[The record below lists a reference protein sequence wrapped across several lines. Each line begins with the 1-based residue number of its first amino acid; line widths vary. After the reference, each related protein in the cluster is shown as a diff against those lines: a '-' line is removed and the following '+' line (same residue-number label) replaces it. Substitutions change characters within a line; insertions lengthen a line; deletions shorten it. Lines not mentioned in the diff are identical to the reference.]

1 MEQII
6 NYNDAILKNYQKTYP
21 NLAEFTYDVTTDA
34 LVYEGNYVKL
44 NGYGLS
50 RIDPIFFNMMP
61 EDIFIYMKNG
71 FYQNAQEDK
80 QINEYLSQFVITE
93 EEIGFINSYVERY
106 IERLNIYARNR
117 DVFDK
122 YLSNDSIKDFMES
135 IRNAKKIIDH
145 AKNNAKEN
153 NNSVYSMLRNAY
165 DKEMA
170 SMNQNNEQE
179 KTIDKTL
186 SLTRTNSKFSGFSE
200 FEKNEQYLKE
210 LNDRSKLSV
219 AGYTSILLII
229 ATTISVGMYLAIQLF
244 LK

>member
-6 NYNDAILKNYQKTYP
+6 NYNGAILKNYQKTYP

-135 IRNAKKIIDH
+135 IRNAKKIIDF

-153 NNSVYSMLRNAY
+153 NSSVYSMLRNAY

>member
-135 IRNAKKIIDH
+135 IRNAKKIIDF

-179 KTIDKTL
+179 ETIDKTL

>member
-44 NGYGLS
+44 NSYGLS

-135 IRNAKKIIDH
+135 IRNAKKIIDF

-153 NNSVYSMLRNAY
+153 NSSVYSMLRNAY

-186 SLTRTNSKFSGFSE
+186 SLSRTNSKFSGFSE

-229 ATTISVGMYLAIQLF
+229 ATTVSVGMYLAIQLF

>member
-34 LVYEGNYVKL
+34 LVYEENYVKL

-117 DVFDK
+117 NVFDK

-135 IRNAKKIIDH
+135 IRNAKKIIDF

-153 NNSVYSMLRNAY
+153 DNSVYSMLRNAY

-179 KTIDKTL
+179 ETIDKTL

>member
-117 DVFDK
+117 NVFDK

-135 IRNAKKIIDH
+135 IRNAKKIIDF

-153 NNSVYSMLRNAY
+153 DNSVYSMLRNAY

-179 KTIDKTL
+179 ETIDKPL

-229 ATTISVGMYLAIQLF
+229 ATTVSVGMYLAIQLL

>member
-50 RIDPIFFNMMP
+50 RIDPVFFNMMP

-117 DVFDK
+117 NVFDK

-135 IRNAKKIIDH
+135 IRNAKKIIDF

-153 NNSVYSMLRNAY
+153 DNSVYSMLRNAY

-179 KTIDKTL
+179 ETIDKTL

-219 AGYTSILLII
+219 AGYSSILLII
-229 ATTISVGMYLAIQLF
+229 ATTVSVGMYLAIQLF

>member
-50 RIDPIFFNMMP
+50 RIDPVFFNMMP

-117 DVFDK
+117 NVFDK

-135 IRNAKKIIDH
+135 IRNAKKIIDF

-179 KTIDKTL
+179 ETIDKTL

-229 ATTISVGMYLAIQLF
+229 ATTISAGMYLAIQLF

>member
-50 RIDPIFFNMMP
+50 RMDPIFFNMMH

-135 IRNAKKIIDH
+135 IRNAKKIIDF

-153 NNSVYSMLRNAY
+153 NSSVYSMLRNAY

-229 ATTISVGMYLAIQLF
+229 ATTVSVGMYLAIQLL

>member
-135 IRNAKKIIDH
+135 IRNAKKIIDF

-153 NNSVYSMLRNAY
+153 DNSVYSMLRNAY

-179 KTIDKTL
+179 ETIDKTL

-200 FEKNEQYLKE
+200 FEKNKQYLKE

>member
-122 YLSNDSIKDFMES
+122 YVSNDSIKDFMES
-135 IRNAKKIIDH
+135 IRNAKKIIDF

-153 NNSVYSMLRNAY
+153 NSSVYSMLRNAY

-186 SLTRTNSKFSGFSE
+186 SLSRTNSKFSGFSE

-229 ATTISVGMYLAIQLF
+229 ATTISVGMYLAIQLL

>member
-135 IRNAKKIIDH
+135 IRNAKKIIDF

-153 NNSVYSMLRNAY
+153 DNSVYSMLRNAY

-179 KTIDKTL
+179 ETIDKTL

-229 ATTISVGMYLAIQLF
+229 ATTISVCMYLAIQLF

>member
-6 NYNDAILKNYQKTYP
+6 NYNDTILKNYQKTYP
-21 NLAEFTYDVTTDA
+21 NLAEFTYDATTDA
-34 LVYEGNYVKL
+34 LIYEGNYVKL

-50 RIDPIFFNMMP
+50 RIDPVFFNMMP

-93 EEIGFINSYVERY
+93 EEVGFINSFVARY

-135 IRNAKKIIDH
+135 IRNAKKIIDL

-153 NNSVYSMLRNAY
+153 DNSVYSMLRNAY

-179 KTIDKTL
+179 ETIDKPL

-229 ATTISVGMYLAIQLF
+229 ATTISVGMYLAIQLL

>member
-135 IRNAKKIIDH
+135 IRNAKKIIDF

-153 NNSVYSMLRNAY
+153 NSSVYSMLRNAY

-186 SLTRTNSKFSGFSE
+186 SLSRTNSKFSGFSE

-229 ATTISVGMYLAIQLF
+229 ATTVSAGMYLAIQLL

>member
-6 NYNDAILKNYQKTYP
+6 NYNDAILKNYQKTYQ

-93 EEIGFINSYVERY
+93 EEMGFINSYVERY

-135 IRNAKKIIDH
+135 IRNAKKIIDL
-145 AKNNAKEN
+145 AKNNAKKN
-153 NNSVYSMLRNAY
+153 DNSVYSMLRNAY

-229 ATTISVGMYLAIQLF
+229 ATTVSVGMYLAIQLL

>member
-21 NLAEFTYDVTTDA
+21 NLAEFTYDATTDA
-34 LVYEGNYVKL
+34 LIYEGNYVKL

-135 IRNAKKIIDH
+135 IRNAKKIIDF

-153 NNSVYSMLRNAY
+153 NSSVYSMLRNAY

-229 ATTISVGMYLAIQLF
+229 ATTISAGMYLAIQLF

>member
-50 RIDPIFFNMMP
+50 RIDPVFFNMMP

-106 IERLNIYARNR
+106 IEKLNIYARNR

-135 IRNAKKIIDH
+135 IRNAKKIIDF

-153 NNSVYSMLRNAY
+153 DNSVYSMLRNAY

-179 KTIDKTL
+179 ETIDKTL

-210 LNDRSKLSV
+210 LNERSKLSV
-219 AGYTSILLII
+219 SGYTSILLII
-229 ATTISVGMYLAIQLF
+229 ATTVSAGMYLAIQLL

>member
-50 RIDPIFFNMMP
+50 RIDPVFFNMMP

-135 IRNAKKIIDH
+135 IRNAKKIIDF

-153 NNSVYSMLRNAY
+153 NSSVYSMLRNAY

-186 SLTRTNSKFSGFSE
+186 SLSRTNSKFSGFSE

-229 ATTISVGMYLAIQLF
+229 ATTVSVGMYLAIQLF

>member
-93 EEIGFINSYVERY
+93 EIGFINSYVERY

-135 IRNAKKIIDH
+135 IRNAKKIIDF

-153 NNSVYSMLRNAY
+153 NSSVYSMLRNAY

-186 SLTRTNSKFSGFSE
+186 SLSRTNSKFSGFSE

>member
-135 IRNAKKIIDH
+135 IRNAKKIIDF

-153 NNSVYSMLRNAY
+153 NSSVYSMLRNAY

-186 SLTRTNSKFSGFSE
+186 ILSRTNSKFSGFSE

-229 ATTISVGMYLAIQLF
+229 ATTVSVGMYLAIQLL

>member
-34 LVYEGNYVKL
+34 LVYEGKYVKL

-135 IRNAKKIIDH
+135 IRNAKKIIDF

-153 NNSVYSMLRNAY
+153 DNSVYSMLRNAY

-179 KTIDKTL
+179 ETIDKPL

-229 ATTISVGMYLAIQLF
+229 ATTVSVGMYLAIQLL

>member
-135 IRNAKKIIDH
+135 IRNAKKIIDF

-153 NNSVYSMLRNAY
+153 NSSVYSMLRNAY

-179 KTIDKTL
+179 ETVDKPL

-200 FEKNEQYLKE
+200 FEKNKQYLKE

>member
-135 IRNAKKIIDH
+135 IRNAKKIIDF

-153 NNSVYSMLRNAY
+153 NSSVYSMLRNAY

-229 ATTISVGMYLAIQLF
+229 ATTVSVGMYLAIQLL

>member
-135 IRNAKKIIDH
+135 IRNAKKNIDF

-153 NNSVYSMLRNAY
+153 NSSVYSMLRNAY

-186 SLTRTNSKFSGFSE
+186 SLSRTNSKFSGFSE

>member
-117 DVFDK
+117 NVFDK

-135 IRNAKKIIDH
+135 IRNAKKIIDL

-153 NNSVYSMLRNAY
+153 DNSVYSMLRNAY

-179 KTIDKTL
+179 ETIDKTL

>member
-50 RIDPIFFNMMP
+50 RIDPVFFNMMP

-117 DVFDK
+117 NVFDK

-135 IRNAKKIIDH
+135 IRNAKKIIDL

-153 NNSVYSMLRNAY
+153 DNSVYSMLRNAF

-179 KTIDKTL
+179 ETIDKTL

-210 LNDRSKLSV
+210 LNGRSKLSV

-229 ATTISVGMYLAIQLF
+229 ATTVSVGMYLAIQLF

>member
-61 EDIFIYMKNG
+61 EDIFIYMKNE

-135 IRNAKKIIDH
+135 IRNAKKIIDF

-153 NNSVYSMLRNAY
+153 NSSVYSMLRNAY

>member
-1 MEQII
+1 
-6 NYNDAILKNYQKTYP
+6 
-21 NLAEFTYDVTTDA
+21 
-34 LVYEGNYVKL
+34 
-44 NGYGLS
+44 
-50 RIDPIFFNMMP
+50 MMP

-117 DVFDK
+117 NVFDK

-135 IRNAKKIIDH
+135 IRNAKKIIDF

-153 NNSVYSMLRNAY
+153 DNSVYSMLRNAY

-179 KTIDKTL
+179 ETIDKPL

-244 LK
+244 FK

>member
-34 LVYEGNYVKL
+34 LVYEENYVKL

-117 DVFDK
+117 NVFDK

-135 IRNAKKIIDH
+135 IRNAKKIIDF

-153 NNSVYSMLRNAY
+153 NSSVYSMLRNAY

-186 SLTRTNSKFSGFSE
+186 SLSRTNSKFSGFSE

>member
-135 IRNAKKIIDH
+135 IRNAKKIIDF

-153 NNSVYSMLRNAY
+153 NSSVYSMLRNAY

-179 KTIDKTL
+179 ETIDKTL

-229 ATTISVGMYLAIQLF
+229 ATTVSVGMYLAIQLL

>member
-50 RIDPIFFNMMP
+50 RIDPVFFNMNP
-61 EDIFIYMKNG
+61 DDIFIYMKNG

-135 IRNAKKIIDH
+135 IRNAKKIIDF

-153 NNSVYSMLRNAY
+153 NSSVYSMLRNAY

-186 SLTRTNSKFSGFSE
+186 SLSRTNSKFSGFSE
-200 FEKNEQYLKE
+200 FEKNEQYLK
-210 LNDRSKLSV
+210 LNYR
-219 AGYTSILLII
+219 
-229 ATTISVGMYLAIQLF
+229 
-244 LK
+244 

>member
-117 DVFDK
+117 DIFDK

-135 IRNAKKIIDH
+135 IRNAKKIIDL

-153 NNSVYSMLRNAY
+153 DNSVYSMLRNAY

-179 KTIDKTL
+179 ETIDKTL

-229 ATTISVGMYLAIQLF
+229 ATTVSVGMYLAIQLF

>member
-135 IRNAKKIIDH
+135 IRNAKKIIDF

-179 KTIDKTL
+179 ETIDKTL

-229 ATTISVGMYLAIQLF
+229 ATTISAGMYLAIQLF

>member
-21 NLAEFTYDVTTDA
+21 NLAEFTYDATTDA
-34 LVYEGNYVKL
+34 LIYEGNYVKL

-135 IRNAKKIIDH
+135 IRNAKKIIDF

-153 NNSVYSMLRNAY
+153 NSSVYSMLRNAY

-229 ATTISVGMYLAIQLF
+229 ATTVSVGMYLAIQLL

>member
-21 NLAEFTYDVTTDA
+21 NLAEFTYDATTDA
-34 LVYEGNYVKL
+34 LIYEGNYVKL

-122 YLSNDSIKDFMES
+122 YLSNDSIKDFMKS
-135 IRNAKKIIDH
+135 IRNAKKIIDF

-153 NNSVYSMLRNAY
+153 NSSVYSMLRNAY

>member
-135 IRNAKKIIDH
+135 IRNAKKIIDF

-153 NNSVYSMLRNAY
+153 NSSVYSMLRNAY

-186 SLTRTNSKFSGFSE
+186 SLSRTNSKFSGFSE

-219 AGYTSILLII
+219 AGYTGILLII

>member
-50 RIDPIFFNMMP
+50 RIDPIFFNMIP

-135 IRNAKKIIDH
+135 IRNAKKIIDF

-153 NNSVYSMLRNAY
+153 NSSVYSMLRNAY

-186 SLTRTNSKFSGFSE
+186 SLSRTNSKFSGFSE

>member
-135 IRNAKKIIDH
+135 IRNAKKIIDF

-153 NNSVYSMLRNAY
+153 NSSVYSMLRNAY

-200 FEKNEQYLKE
+200 FEKNEQYLKG

>member
-61 EDIFIYMKNG
+61 EDIFIYMKYG

-135 IRNAKKIIDH
+135 IRNAKKIIDF

-153 NNSVYSMLRNAY
+153 NSSVYSMLRNAY

-179 KTIDKTL
+179 ETIDKTL

>member
-135 IRNAKKIIDH
+135 IRNAKKIIDF

-153 NNSVYSMLRNAY
+153 NSSVYSMLRNDY

-186 SLTRTNSKFSGFSE
+186 SLSRTNSKFSGFSE

>member
-117 DVFDK
+117 NVFDK

-135 IRNAKKIIDH
+135 IRNAKKIIDF

-153 NNSVYSMLRNAY
+153 DNSVYSMLRNAY

-229 ATTISVGMYLAIQLF
+229 TTTISVGMYLAIQLF